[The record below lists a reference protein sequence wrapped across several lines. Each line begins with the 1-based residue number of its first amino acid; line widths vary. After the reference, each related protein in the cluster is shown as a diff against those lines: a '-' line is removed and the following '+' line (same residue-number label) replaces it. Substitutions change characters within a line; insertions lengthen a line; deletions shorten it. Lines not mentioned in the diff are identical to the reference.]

1 MQLIRCDNTSAR
13 NPGASPWTKS
23 APPSAEHPNSAAG
36 SGWMRPPHVS
46 LSIVTLLPTRP
57 SSRAVIK
64 PAAPAPTTMIWSA
77 CCLAMLVA
85 SLEFRVI
92 DQATVALWGAAIAP
106 QDNCATEFF
115 ARL

>member
-1 MQLIRCDNTSAR
+1 MQLIRCDNTAAR
-13 NPGASPWTKS
+13 NPGASPWTNS

-36 SGWMRPPHVS
+36 SGWMRPPHLS

-64 PAAPAPTTMIWSA
+64 PAAPAPTTMM
-77 CCLAMLVA
+77 AMLVA

-92 DQATVALWGAAIAP
+92 DQATAALWGADIAP